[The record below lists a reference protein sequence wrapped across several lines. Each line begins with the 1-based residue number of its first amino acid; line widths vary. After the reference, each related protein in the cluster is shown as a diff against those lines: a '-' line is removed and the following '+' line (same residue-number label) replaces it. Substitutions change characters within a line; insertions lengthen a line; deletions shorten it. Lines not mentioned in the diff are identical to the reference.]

1 MTNQEAVRILNEQRN
16 KFMDE
21 WVDFGGVNEAY
32 NIAIQAL
39 KEQEVPKWR
48 LCSEE
53 LPETNDEV
61 LITYTV
67 FGNKKKRFVE
77 TASYCDDVDGEGHW
91 NSVWDEYRIARE
103 EKEVIAWMPLPKPY
117 MEGW

>member
-39 KEQEVPKWR
+39 KEHEAVEPDVD
-48 LCSEE
+48 SEE
-53 LPETNDEV
+53 TCICGNCGENVGWYLAGSKEPVRLGKYCPECGKAVKWE
-61 LITYTV
+61 
-67 FGNKKKRFVE
+67 
-77 TASYCDDVDGEGHW
+77 
-91 NSVWDEYRIARE
+91 
-103 EKEVIAWMPLPKPY
+103 
-117 MEGW
+117 